1 MGRCQAL
8 KEGHAFVSQDYN
20 SELRICRAHSTPQR
34 PATAARLAHPP
45 SPFSTSSSSS
55 AASASKARGTP
66 SAVPT
71 VAFGSR
77 TPASAR
83 KPPPSARSR
92 TSTHTTPTHSVRTA
106 RRHSSA
112 APHTPQHT
120 QGTPAPSKAE
130 RLSYE
135 LPDGRT
141 LMLGTERFACAE
153 VRRSLVGYW
162 GVGA

>member
-1 MGRCQAL
+1 M
-8 KEGHAFVSQDYN
+8 SQDFN

-34 PATAARLAHPP
+34 PAVAARLAHPA
-45 SPFSTSSSSS
+45 SPFSTS
-55 AASASKARGTP
+55 AVSASKPRRTL
-66 SAVPT
+66 SAAPT

-92 TSTHTTPTHSVRTA
+92 TSTHAHTHIHAHTTPTHAIRTA
-106 RRHSSA
+106 HRHSATVA
-112 APHTPQHT
+112 APHTPLYSQA
-120 QGTPAPSKAE
+120 TPAPSKAE

-153 VRRSLVGYW
+153 VRCSAPPPGPS
-162 GVGA
+162 GTAT